1 MTLTD
6 LLTWPLFAIADQPVT
21 VVEAIGFVT
30 GALCVLAVA
39 RQSIWNWPLGLVN
52 NAAFFALFLGV
63 GLYADATLQVV
74 FAALSVYGWINW
86 HRRRVGGIRLP
97 IRRAGRV
104 EVVLGLVAAVVATV
118 AVALLLAAETDSAV
132 PWPDAF
138 VLAFSLLAT
147 WGQARKLI
155 EQWWVWI
162 AVDVVSVPLY
172 LVKGLWLTALLYTGF
187 LALCV
192 WGLRGWTRELRA
204 QRAAYAGHG
213 MDAPSDPVDVEAG
226 TEHTR
231 AAAVRA

>member
-1 MTLTD
+1 MTLLD
-6 LLTWPLFAIADQPVT
+6 LLTWQLFAIAGQPVT

-30 GALCVLAVA
+30 GALCVWAVA
-39 RQSIWNWPLGLVN
+39 RQDIWNWPLGLVS

-63 GLYADATLQVV
+63 GLYADALLQVA
-74 FAALSVYGWINW
+74 FAAISVYGWINW
-86 HRRRVGGIRLP
+86 ARRRGGGSHLP
-97 IRRAGRV
+97 VRRARTS
-104 EVVLGLVAAVVATV
+104 EVVFGLAAALIATV
-118 AVALLLAAETDSAV
+118 VVALLLAAETDSAV

-172 LVKGLWLTALLYTGF
+172 LVKGLWLTAVLYTGF

-192 WGLRGWTRELRA
+192 WGLVGWTRALRA
-204 QRAAYAGHG
+204 GRAAYAANG
-213 MDAPSDPVDVEAG
+213 MGSVGGADASPDVDSAPETAS
-226 TEHTR
+226 R
-231 AAAVRA
+231 A